1 MFEVL
6 EQKIRERA
14 KRIIMLPKEQKD
26 KIFKYFIS
34 WLDTKFICEKTKN
47 YYVSDALEIL
57 NVSDVDTIVSFC
69 VYSQNSRT
77 MLKYLDEIR
86 EALEK
91 EGELNGSQ

>member
-14 KRIIMLPKEQKD
+14 KIVMLPKEQKD

-34 WLDTKFICEKTKN
+34 WLDTKFISEKTKN
-47 YYVSDALEIL
+47 YYVSDALEML

-77 MLKYLDEIR
+77 VLKYLDEIR